1 MMSLGPRG
9 GSLAMVASSRLMAP
23 RREICPGPTPA
34 TSCKVAEKAAKKA
47 AKGAAK
53 EEYTEGTVG
62 TRVDKDVEAI
72 WVNFDKLEGSL
83 NRLLN
88 KLARAAKVAGA
99 STCTGCSST
108 HAAQAQWHGGG

>member
-1 MMSLGPRG
+1 MVTLHDEPGAKGRKPGNGGKFKADGTTPRN
-9 GSLAMVASSRLMAP
+9 LP
-23 RREICPGPTPA
+23 RVHPGD
-34 TSCKVAEKAAKKA
+34 KVAKKA
-47 AKGAAK
+47 AKKAAK

-83 NRLLN
+83 NRWLN